1 MGMPAC
7 TITSQT
13 AHGGVVT
20 VGFPQVLIGMM
31 PASRIGDLHV
41 CPMLTGPV
49 PHVGGPFI
57 LGSPTVL
64 VGMMPQSRVTDT
76 LTCVGPP
83 DVAIMGC
90 ETVLV
95 GMAGAG
101 GAAGAAGGISAMGA
115 SVPMNAAT
123 TSSTQASSQLQSDG
137 TIKTSAPPG
146 GSLPPIPLSSPGFPT
161 LPPKETP
168 NFETAQPV
176 NLPPQMPVY
185 RVIDDAA
192 KAGGPYWTP
201 NPPADVGNGNAG
213 NLVASAKVPAA
224 GLKAWMGTAA
234 SQAGGLPGGAPQLFL
249 DASQLVEGKIAQAP
263 WSGAAQQAQ
272 QAAQQAAMGAQ
283 QAANLSQQ
291 AAAKNLPKG
300 GL

>member
-31 PASRIGDLHV
+31 PASRIGALHV
-41 CPMLTGPV
+41 CPMTTGPV

-83 DVAIMGC
+83 DVAAMGC

-95 GMAGAG
+95 GMSGAG

-115 SVPMNAAT
+115 SVPMAVAT
-123 TSSTQASSQLQSDG
+123 ASSTQASSQLQSDG

-176 NLPPQMPVY
+176 DLPRGLPVY
-185 RVIDDAA
+185 RVIDDPA
-192 KAGGPYWTP
+192 KAGGSYWTP
-201 NPPADVGNGNAG
+201 NPPADETAWNTGS
-213 NLVASAKVPAA
+213 LVASAKVPAA
-224 GLKAWMGTAA
+224 GLKAWVGTTV
-234 SQAGGLPGGAPQLFL
+234 SQAGGLQGGAPQIYL

-263 WSGAAQQAQ
+263 WSGVASQAQ
-272 QAAQQAAMGAQ
+272 QAAQ
-283 QAANLSQQ
+283 
-291 AAAKNLPKG
+291 
-300 GL
+300 

>member
-41 CPMLTGPV
+41 CPMTTGPV

-83 DVAIMGC
+83 DVAAMGC

-95 GMAGAG
+95 GMSGAG

-115 SVPMNAAT
+115 SVPMAVAT
-123 TSSTQASSQLQSDG
+123 ASSTQASSQLQSDG

-146 GSLPPIPLSSPGFPT
+146 GSLPPIPLSSPRFPT

-168 NFETAQPV
+168 NFQTVQPV
-176 NLPPQMPVY
+176 NLPPGLPVY
-185 RVIDDAA
+185 RVIDDPA
-192 KAGGPYWTP
+192 KAGGSYWTP
-201 NPPADVGNGNAG
+201 DSPANGTEWRPGSAVGNSNAG
-213 NLVASAKVPAA
+213 SLVASAK
-224 GLKAWMGTAA
+224 
-234 SQAGGLPGGAPQLFL
+234 
-249 DASQLVEGKIAQAP
+249 
-263 WSGAAQQAQ
+263 
-272 QAAQQAAMGAQ
+272 
-283 QAANLSQQ
+283 
-291 AAAKNLPKG
+291 
-300 GL
+300 

>member
-20 VGFPQVLIGMM
+20 VGFPQVVIGMM

-41 CPMLTGPV
+41 CPMATGPV

-95 GMAGAG
+95 GMSGAG

-115 SVPMNAAT
+115 SVPMNAANA
-123 TSSTQASSQLQSDG
+123 SSTQASAQLQSDG
-137 TIKTSAPPG
+137 TIKISAPPG

-176 NLPPQMPVY
+176 NLPPGIPVY
-185 RVIDDAA
+185 RVIDDPA
-192 KAGGPYWTP
+192 KAGGSYWTP
-201 NPPADVGNGNAG
+201 NPPAEETARRQGYAVGNWNAG
-213 NLVASAKVPAA
+213 GMVASAKVPAA
-224 GLKAWMGTAA
+224 GMKAWMGTAA
-234 SQAGGLPGGAPQLFL
+234 SQAGGLSGGAPQIFL

-263 WSGAAQQAQ
+263 WSGVVSPNR
-272 QAAQQAAMGAQ
+272 QAAV
-283 QAANLSQQ
+283 
-291 AAAKNLPKG
+291 KNLTKG